1 VIRSEDN
8 RGFPSAADLMR
19 AEREYWKNQT
29 AHAEASAR
37 AAEKSARVWSW
48 VAGLG
53 WALLVVSLLPK

>member
-1 VIRSEDN
+1 MIGSEDN

-29 AHAEASAR
+29 ADAEAFAR
-37 AAEKSARVWSW
+37 AAEKSSRAWSW

-53 WALLVVSLLPK
+53 WALLVLSLLPK